1 MCVIIQPAEDCKYI
15 FMQFLSS
22 DKTMGD
28 GFWPGKIF
36 PGELGGSGMLG
47 APEADYEEIPH
58 HIFSQQRWE
67 ETCM

>member
-1 MCVIIQPAEDCKYI
+1 MIQPAECCKYI

-22 DKTMGD
+22 DKTVGG

-58 HIFSQQRWE
+58 L
-67 ETCM
+67 